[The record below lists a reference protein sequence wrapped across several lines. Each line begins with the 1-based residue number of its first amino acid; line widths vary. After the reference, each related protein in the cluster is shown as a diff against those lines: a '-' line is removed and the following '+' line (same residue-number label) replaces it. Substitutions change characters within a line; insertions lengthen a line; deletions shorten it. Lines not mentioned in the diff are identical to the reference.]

1 MPGGILLSLD
11 LDGFAIVGLGIVE
24 TIDGVGSGIFT
35 LGVAIG
41 MENISYKEECD
52 EPLDKPC

>member
-1 MPGGILLSLD
+1 MRGGILLNLD
-11 LDGFAIVGLGIVE
+11 LDGFAVVGLGIVE

-35 LGVAIG
+35 LGVAID
-41 MENISYKEECD
+41 MENIRLKEECD

>member
-11 LDGFAIVGLGIVE
+11 LDGLAIVDLGIVE

-35 LGVAIG
+35 LGVAID
-41 MENISYKEECD
+41 MENISYMEECD
-52 EPLDKPC
+52 EPLDKPS